1 MNLVSAYQLDPSLRR
16 RDLDI
21 AQLLARIQIYTMTQ
35 SERVMAARNAV
46 SEGRLSPDD
55 GQRVAPTH
63 VPVPEVAALV
73 RLSFHPN
80 HRQAICDLGKFLEF
94 LLYSYLYFR
103 F

>member
-1 MNLVSAYQLDPSLRR
+1 MNLVSAYQLDPALRR

-21 AQLLARIQIYTMTQ
+21 TQLLARIQIYTMTQ

-80 HRQAICDLGKFLEF
+80 HRQAICDLGRFPNLC
-94 LLYSYLYFR
+94 YLMVVI
-103 F
+103 